1 MKETD
6 LDLARG
12 VARRDE
18 EAFSRLYDRY
28 QASVTAHLARI
39 VRDSGTADDMTQETF
54 LRIWHRAGQWT
65 GEGSFRSWM
74 LRIATNLAFNHLRNI
89 KRRREQPIVL
99 ARPMEEDEEEER
111 TIPSWM
117 IDASTRGPDEVLER
131 AEQRRLLRRF
141 VGGLSE
147 EKQEVFRMVHDEE
160 MQTREV
166 AEKLGIPEGTVKSRV
181 HHARKAIIREWQKL
195 RAEWEDD

>member
-74 LRIATNLAFNHLRNI
+74 LRIATNLAFNHLRSI